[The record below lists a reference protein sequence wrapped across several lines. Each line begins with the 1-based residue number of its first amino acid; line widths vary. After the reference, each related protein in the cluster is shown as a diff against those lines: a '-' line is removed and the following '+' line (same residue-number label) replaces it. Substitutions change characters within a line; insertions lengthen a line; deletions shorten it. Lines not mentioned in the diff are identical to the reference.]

1 MVASRSIGQFYPV
14 ASPLHALDPRAK
26 ILASAVLAVGL
37 FLVNSM
43 AGFFVFT
50 AMIVLLVAA
59 SGVPPGVFLSL
70 LKPVAFIVALTVVFQ
85 VFFSREG
92 GTLFEWGFVE
102 VHEGGLRMGFFL
114 ALRILLLVSVAGLL
128 TATTAPV
135 ALADGIEDLLSPLKK
150 LRFPAHEVAMMM
162 TIALRFIPTLHEE
175 AQKISR
181 AQAARGADF
190 SEGGLLKRVRAMLP
204 VLVPLT
210 IGAFRR
216 ADELAEAMESRG
228 YRGGEGRTRYRELH
242 FRTRDTLALAA
253 ATLVLVAGILL

>member
-1 MVASRSIGQFYPV
+1 MNRSLGQFYPV
-14 ASPLHALDPRAK
+14 ESPLHALDPRAK
-26 ILASAVLAVGL
+26 ILATAFLVIGFFLVRSLAGFLFVTLTLAVLV
-37 FLVNSM
+37 
-43 AGFFVFT
+43 
-50 AMIVLLVAA
+50 LVARI
-59 SGVPPGVFLSL
+59 PPGTFVRVLR
-70 LKPVAFIVALTVVFQ
+70 PVLFIAALTAFFQ

-92 GTLFEWGFVE
+92 DTLFRWGLLE
-102 VHEGGLRMGFFL
+102 VHEGGLRTGFLL
-114 ALRILLLVSVAGLL
+114 AFRILLLVAAAGLL

-175 AQKISR
+175 AQKIMK
-181 AQAARGADF
+181 AQAARGSDASD
-190 SEGGLLKRVRAMLP
+190 GGLIRRARAMVP

-228 YRGGEGRTRYRELH
+228 YRGGEGRTRYRELR
-242 FRTRDTLALAA
+242 FRMRDAVAILV
-253 ATLVLVAGILL
+253 TLVILAVGTLL

>member
-1 MVASRSIGQFYPV
+1 MTAGRTLGQFYPV
-14 ASPLHALDPRAK
+14 ESPLHELDARAK
-26 ILASAVLAVGL
+26 ILATGILAVGL
-37 FLVNSM
+37 FLVDSVT
-43 AGFFVFT
+43 GLLLITT
-50 AMIVLLVAA
+50 AVVLLVAA
-59 SGVPPGVFLSL
+59 SRVPPGIFLNF
-70 LKPVAFIVALTVVFQ
+70 LKPVALIVALTVLFQ

-92 GTLFEWGFVE
+92 ATLLEWGFLE
-102 VHEGGLRMGFFL
+102 VHEGGLFRGLFL
-114 ALRILLLVSVAGLL
+114 ALRILLLVSTAALL

-135 ALADGIEDLLSPLKK
+135 ELADGIEDLLSPLKR
-150 LRFPAHEVAMMM
+150 LRFPAHELAMMI

-175 AQKISR
+175 AQKITR

-190 SEGGLLKRVRAMLP
+190 SEGGPIRRARAMLP

-242 FRTRDTLALAA
+242 FRARDALALAA
-253 ATLVLVAGILL
+253 AALVVIGGILV

>member
-1 MVASRSIGQFYPV
+1 VNASRSIGQFYPV

-26 ILASAVLAVGL
+26 LLATAVLVAGL
-37 FLVNSM
+37 FLADSV
-43 AGFFVFT
+43 AGFLIIAAAV
-50 AMIVLLVAA
+50 VLLVAV
-59 SGVPPGVFLSL
+59 SRVPPAAFLSL
-70 LKPVAFIVALTVVFQ
+70 LRPVAFIVALTVLFQ
-85 VFFSREG
+85 LFFSREG
-92 GTLFEWGFVE
+92 RTLFEWGFVE

-135 ALADGIEDLLSPLKK
+135 TLADGIEDLLSPLRG
-150 LRFPAHEVAMMM
+150 LRVPAHEVAMMM

-175 AQKISR
+175 ARKISK

-190 SEGGLLKRVRAMLP
+190 SEGGLVRRVRAMLL

-210 IGAFRR
+210 VGAFRS

-228 YRGGEGRTRYRELH
+228 YRGGKGRTRYRELR
-242 FRTRDTLALAA
+242 FRARDALALAA
-253 ATLVLVAGILL
+253 AVLVLVAGILL